1 MSGKRKRG
9 RVYFGMRNFKFE
21 THDENGNKV
30 SEITE
35 NEWKELIIKDW
46 ESIENPTP
54 IELSY
59 IFHNRDK
66 DSEGEKKTLHA
77 HFVARF
83 ENPVEYDST
92 REKFK
97 CESRNFEKCRSETS
111 ALLYL
116 THTTTDAIKAK
127 KVRYNVAE
135 LNVLTST
142 DEVVKRLEGEE
153 LEDWYRL
160 KISGREGSNKVST
173 DDEVARIIDELSEGL
188 LLLEDVKQELKSLYD
203 STTATM
209 TWMKNKRYFKEAISE
224 YYQNK
229 YYDWLDNGRSFK
241 LIYIEG
247 ASSIGKTSFAREL
260 GKEFNTI
267 KGLRPTAIHN
277 APNDTKGARYD
288 FLSSYDNE
296 AVTVFD
302 DLNPNTFGYTEFLN
316 LFEKERVSKYSSR
329 FNDKPWFAEIGIIT
343 KSTPIK
349 DWTTKLSYSEL
360 KDVSSSEKYNVLYQP
375 RRRFSLVVS
384 INHDKVTISN
394 YVLDDKKTMKHH
406 LETLKEF
413 QVPDKT
419 EDYNSGFWDEKFQRK
434 IIKAVMVALG
444 LKEPTKAE
452 IKKVGVDDG
461 DDV

>member
-1 MSGKRKRG
+1 MSEKRKRG

-30 SEITE
+30 SEMTE
-35 NEWKELIIKDW
+35 DEWKDVIVQDW
-46 ESIENPTP
+46 ESIENPRP
-54 IELSY
+54 VELSY

-66 DSEGEKKTLHA
+66 DSEGDKKTLHA

-92 REKFK
+92 KEKFK

-116 THTTTDAIKAK
+116 THTTAEAIKAK
-127 KVRYNVAE
+127 KVRYNVSE
-135 LNVLTST
+135 LNVLTSN
-142 DEVVKRLEGEE
+142 DDVIKRLEGEE

-160 KISGREGSNKVST
+160 KISGREGSNKIST

-188 LLLEDVKQELKSLYD
+188 MLLEDVKQELKSLYD

-229 YYDWLDNGRSFK
+229 YYEWLDKGRSFK

-247 ASSIGKTSFAREL
+247 ASSIGKTSFAREIA
-260 GKEFNTI
+260 KEINKI
-267 KGLRPTAIHN
+267 KGLRLSAIHN
-277 APNDTKGARYD
+277 APNDSKGARYD
-288 FLSSYDNE
+288 FLSSYENE

-329 FNDKPWFAEIGIIT
+329 FNDKPWFAEVGIIT
-343 KSTPIK
+343 KATPIS
-349 DWTTKLSYSEL
+349 DWTAKLSYSEL
-360 KDVSSSEKYNVLYQP
+360 KDVSNSEKHNVLYQP
-375 RRRFSLVVS
+375 RRRFALVIS

-394 YVLDDKKTMKHH
+394 YVLDDRKTMKHH

-419 EDYNSGFWDEKFQRK
+419 EDYNSGFWNEKFQK
-434 IIKAVMVALG
+434 KVIKSIMVALG
-444 LKEPTKAE
+444 FKEPTKAE
-452 IKKVGVDDG
+452 VKKVGVEDG
-461 DDV
+461 NDI